1 MVAQVVLVVILFLMS
16 TQRVVVLLLQQ
27 MVAHKVLF
35 TEMEK
40 TVVLVVVPVVGHLVH
55 TLVVQLL
62 KEHLAVGQVTEMMAV
77 EVMPFI
83 AVVAEVAQQ
92 PLAQLEHLVGVA
104 QVAQEDYFHLLL
116 LTG

>member
-1 MVAQVVLVVILFLMS
+1 MLVVILFLMS
-16 TQRVVVLLLQQ
+16 TQKVVALLLQQ
-27 MVAHKVLF
+27 MVGLKVLS
-35 TEMEK
+35 TEMVL
-40 TVVLVVVPVVGHLVH
+40 TGVLVVVQVAGHLAH
-55 TLVVQLL
+55 TLVALLL

-83 AVVAEVAQQ
+83 AVVAEAVQQ
-92 PLAQLEHLVGVA
+92 PLAQLEHLVAVV